1 LRYQAQAEPID
12 ELIGLASSVPYYGGR
27 RWWWRC
33 PRCSRRVGV
42 LYNAGGVS
50 WRCRQCYRVTYRS
63 ANASDKR
70 LATIR
75 LYPGWEDDVTRMAPA
90 QVRLFLKAADRL
102 LSQQARAQRR
112 AIKAARQ
119 GRPGRPR
126 TRRV

>member
-1 LRYQAQAEPID
+1 M
-12 ELIGLASSVPYYGGR
+12 
-27 RWWWRC
+27 
-33 PRCSRRVGV
+33 
-42 LYNAGGVS
+42 
-50 WRCRQCYRVTYRS
+50 TYRS

-102 LSQQARAQRR
+102 LSRQAQAQRR
-112 AIKAARQ
+112 AVKAARQ

-126 TRRV
+126 MRPV